1 MMENN
6 LTDIRDRIKYLREN
20 VLGIRQNEMSLKLG
34 LKQGSLS
41 DIERKKTKTVTDR
54 VIADICREFSVN
66 EEWLRY
72 GRGNI
77 LIEND
82 STILSALSTKYNLN
96 SLDEKIIESYLNLT
110 SEQRKA
116 IQSYVCSLANVI
128 VNNEITAAKETV
140 LSGES
145 SKKDVLQIQD
155 DSIEKELNAYRLEL
169 EAEKKGK
176 ISSVS
181 EDIKEKLG

>member
-1 MMENN
+1 MNN
-6 LTDIRDRIKYLREN
+6 RIKEIRKSKGLSQEKFGKQ
-20 VLGIRQNEMSLKLG
+20 LGV
-34 LKQGSLS
+34 
-41 DIERKKTKTVTDR
+41 TKTSISKMELGTYNVTDTM
-54 VIADICREFSVN
+54 IKLICTEFNVN

-72 GRGNI
+72 GKGEMF
-77 LIEND
+77 IEND
-82 STILSALSTKYNLN
+82 STIISALSTKYNLN

-128 VNNEITAAKETV
+128 VNNEITVAKETV